1 MKHKNYIKILFI
13 LFLTLGIGKNNS
25 LWAQKIDVDSLLH
38 VAVKEVYKDKNYESA
53 LKKTQ
58 LGIKLTP
65 DYLDF
70 HLLRGRIYQLTNV
83 KDSAQFYYKHVIDKN
98 PAYEEAFTYLIN
110 MDIEEK

>member
-1 MKHKNYIKILFI
+1 MQKRSSSFTVIGLLFVVI
-13 LFLTLGIGKNNS
+13 GISLVDDNMYLKYGFLLLGMAKNNAVF
-25 LWAQKIDVDSLLH
+25 AQKIDVDSLLN
-38 VAVKEVYKDKNYESA
+38 VAVKETYKDKNYESA

-83 KDSAQFYYKHVIDKN
+83 KDSARY
-98 PAYEEAFTYLIN
+98 
-110 MDIEEK
+110 